1 MKKRKQI
8 KCVETQ
14 GREEWGEAPYSE
26 NWGGANQRTE
36 TGKARDMRWG
46 SKTLSL
52 LVSIVE
58 FQSQNKQ
65 TAQKHG
71 KVEREM
77 KCL

>member
-14 GREEWGEAPYSE
+14 GREESGEAPYSE

-36 TGKARDMRWG
+36 TGKACDVRWG

-52 LVSIVE
+52 LVSI
-58 FQSQNKQ
+58 SRISISKQ
-65 TAQKHG
+65 TNRTKT
-71 KVEREM
+71 R
-77 KCL
+77 